1 MNKKE
6 ILNRVIVLFSSMSEA
21 DEITGDSELV
31 DDLGL
36 SSMDLMFLISGL
48 EDEFGIKVSEKQ
60 IRKMVTVEDVVD
72 VVVSR
77 Q

>member
-1 MNKKE
+1 MTDKTVLEKVIE
-6 ILNRVIVLFSSMSEA
+6 IFSTMTEENA
-21 DEITGDSELV
+21 ITKDSEIV
-31 DDLGL
+31 GDLGL
-36 SSMDLMFLISGL
+36 SSMDLMFLISSL

-72 VVVSR
+72 VIASL